1 MAYRRC
7 RPIGVISRILTGG
20 VIGGLVSLG
29 LSAPAYAF
37 AHPPCTGTAC
47 TVTGGGGGG
56 GGGGSGSGGG
66 GSYTP
71 IYPPPEPG
79 CIDQGGAPRPVSIQ
93 NLVYNGQTYD
103 DEYIGCFPLEVASPV
118 ATGSS
123 KPAA

>member
-7 RPIGVISRILTGG
+7 RPIGVISRILTAGA
-20 VIGGLVSLG
+20 IGGLVSLG
-29 LSAPAYAF
+29 LSVPAYAD
-37 AHPPCTGTAC
+37 AHPPCAEDAC
-47 TVTGGGGGG
+47 TVTSGGGG

>member
-1 MAYRRC
+1 MAYRRF

-29 LSAPAYAF
+29 LSASAYASTI
-37 AHPPCTGTAC
+37 PCAEDAC
-47 TVTGGGGGG
+47 TVTGSGGGNGLVP
-56 GGGGSGSGGG
+56 GGGGSH
-66 GSYTP
+66 TP